1 MGFLI
6 PNATNTT
13 SGNKFASLEQAE
25 PDSIDFSILGRAGS
39 SGVYSGCLVSPN
51 NVATDVA
58 VSAGIVVLGGTPY
71 VITANTNLGL
81 PTAPINLRFDLV
93 VARVAAGVATL
104 TVIQGADNA
113 TNPSFPQSRDV
124 ITSAFNAL
132 LNVDFDTDVVLGAV
146 LRDAGTAVTA
156 SEIIDKRVIVSS
168 TVVYQGATVPLT
180 DSGRTGDLFFK
191 NPSPDA
197 TSVDSGLYVRASDG
211 KWGQLTKTPEGAVG
225 PYVPIGGTLMWAQG
239 TVPAGYL
246 EWDGSTHP
254 VATYPDLAALYG
266 NKFGGDG
273 ITTFGMPNINNR
285 SLRGTTVALQQ
296 GDVLGA
302 DTVTLTTTNLPNHRH
317 GIGSH
322 DHPMPHNHDN
332 SHGHTATTATVGT
345 HYHTAGTL
353 STPGTNSYIPSTK
366 TGHHSHPVAP
376 AYAGGVVAAFGTG
389 QLGLVDAFTTSI
401 PVYPY
406 DNPGPG
412 PGLNLTGN
420 AGVIIEANSG
430 EHEHQVWGFTDP
442 AGAHTHPVTV
452 ANATG
457 TTGPSSAA
465 KTSVDTGNTT
475 YTGDGDSFSNIPV
488 SMKVRVIVRAL

>member
-1 MGFLI
+1 VGFLI

-51 NVATDVA
+51 NTATDVG

-71 VITANTNLGL
+71 VVTANTNLGL
-81 PTAPINLRFDLV
+81 PSAPINLRFDLV

-124 ITSAFNAL
+124 ITSVFNAL

-146 LRDAGTAVTA
+146 FRDAGTAVTA
-156 SEIIDKRVIVSS
+156 SEIVDKRVIVSS
-168 TVVYQGATVPLT
+168 TVVYQGATVPLA

-191 NPSPDA
+191 NPSPGA
-197 TSVDSGLYVRASDG
+197 SSVDSGLYVRASDG
-211 KWGQLTKTPEGAVG
+211 NWGQLTKTPEGAVG
-225 PYVPIGGTLMWAQG
+225 PVVPIGGTLMWAQG
-239 TVPAGYL
+239 AVPAGYL

-273 ITTFGMPNINNR
+273 ITTFGMPNIDGR

-302 DTVTLTTTNLPNHRH
+302 DTVTLTNDHLPNHRH

-322 DHPMPHNHDN
+322 DHPMPHAHSN
-332 SHGHTATTATVGT
+332 SHGHTATSTTAAA
-345 HYHTAGTL
+345 HSHQAGSL
-353 STPGTNSYIPSTK
+353 STPGTYSYIPSSK
-366 TGHHSHPVAP
+366 TGHHTHPVAP
-376 AYAGGVVAAFGTG
+376 AYAGGVVAAFGG
-389 QLGLVDAFTTSI
+389 GHLGIVDADTTSAT
-401 PVYPY
+401 VLPY
-406 DNPGPG
+406 DYSLV
-412 PGLNLTGN
+412 GLNLTGN
-420 AGVIIEANSG
+420 AGVVIKANSG
-430 EHEHQVWGFTDP
+430 EHEHDVWGATDP
-442 AGAHTHPVTV
+442 AGAHTHPITV
-452 ANATG
+452 SAATAATG
-457 TTGPSSAA
+457 GSSAVN
-465 KTSVDTGNTT
+465 TGVDTGDTT
-475 YTGDGDSFSNIPV
+475 YTGNGNSFSNIPV

>member
-81 PTAPINLRFDLV
+81 PTAPSNLRFDLV

-104 TVIQGADNA
+104 TVIQGANHA
-113 TNPSFPQSRDV
+113 TNPTFPQSRDV
-124 ITSAFNAL
+124 ITTAFSAL
-132 LNVDFDTDVVLGAV
+132 LNVDFDTDVVLGAI

-168 TVVYQGATVPLT
+168 TVVYQGATVPLA

-266 NKFGGDG
+266 DEFGGDG
-273 ITTFGMPNINNR
+273 ITTFGMPNIDGR

-302 DTVTLTTTNLPNHRH
+302 DTVTLTNDHLPNHRH

-332 SHGHTATTATVGT
+332 GHGHTATSTTAGT
-345 HYHTAGTL
+345 HSHSAGTL
-353 STPGTNSYIPSTK
+353 STPGTYSYIPSSK
-366 TGHHSHPVAP
+366 TGHHTHPVAP

-389 QLGLVDAFTTSI
+389 SLGIVDADTTDAL
-401 PVYPY
+401 VLPY
-406 DNPGPG
+406 DYSLV
-412 PGLNLTGN
+412 GLNLTGN

-430 EHEHQVWGFTDP
+430 EHEHDVWGATDP
-442 AGAHTHPVTV
+442 AGAHTHPITV
-452 ANATG
+452 AAATG
-457 TTGPSSAA
+457 TTGGSSAVN
-465 KTSVDTGNTT
+465 TGVDTGDTT
-475 YTGDGDSFSNIPV
+475 YTGNGNSFSNIPV